1 MDMRTFT
8 FLVDIS
14 ISHPPSHAD
23 STNSPDEVAPEATS
37 SSTDTPPEQQEQ
49 SEPPLLAPPDEST
62 EDTEDDVL
70 PIGNDTEDGQEDQ
83 VDIGT
88 IRLLTQSLAD
98 RMVRII
104 LGRLTDA
111 DDDLDEQ
118 EADSRI
124 RLRRVPPPGF
134 SLADILRKSMTY
146 HSEGQ
151 WSSSEC
157 AICLD
162 KFAFY
167 SRVFTTPCRHSFH
180 PECIYEVVMHNMT
193 SCPICRSSL
202 ADAHS

>member
-1 MDMRTFT
+1 MRTFT

-14 ISHPPSHAD
+14 ISHPPPSHAD
-23 STNSPDEVAPEATS
+23 STDSPDEVAPETTS
-37 SSTDTPPEQQEQ
+37 FSTDIPSEQPEQ
-49 SEPPLLAPPDEST
+49 T
-62 EDTEDDVL
+62 EDVSPTIDASTEDDVL
-70 PIGNDTEDGQEDQ
+70 PTGNDAEDGQEDQ

-104 LGRLTDA
+104 LGRLTDG
-111 DDDLDEQ
+111 DDDLDEE

-134 SLADILRKSMTY
+134 SLSDILRKSMTY

-202 ADAHS
+202 ADAHP